1 MATKTANVTARIQ
14 PNIKE
19 QAEAILDRLG
29 IPVSVFID
37 MTYRQVIMRD
47 GVPFS
52 LDIPDKLVTRDS
64 ITQAEF
70 DTMMQ
75 TGLAQAKKNDSVSV
89 DEAFSQLKSKI
100 QCMNEYEVRVTRQAL
115 EQVKEIVHYIS
126 NDLMAPDVAD
136 NLLDKMKA
144 EITNLSSFPKKHA
157 LIDEEPWRTEGVRK
171 IVVKNFL
178 IYYWVDDENN
188 RVQVTAV
195 IYSRRDQTKQLS
207 NMDME

>member
-1 MATKTANVTARIQ
+1 MQSFPCIKMVVAMNKDAISIIQ
-14 PNIKE
+14 Q

-75 TGLAQAKKNDSVSV
+75 TGLAQVKKNDSY
-89 DEAFSQLKSKI
+89 L
-100 QCMNEYEVRVTRQAL
+100 
-115 EQVKEIVHYIS
+115 
-126 NDLMAPDVAD
+126 LMR
-136 NLLDKMKA
+136 LL
-144 EITNLSSFPKKHA
+144 IN
-157 LIDEEPWRTEGVRK
+157 
-171 IVVKNFL
+171 
-178 IYYWVDDENN
+178 
-188 RVQVTAV
+188 
-195 IYSRRDQTKQLS
+195 
-207 NMDME
+207 

>member
-1 MATKTANVTARIQ
+1 LDGNRLTAAVKNICVVKSNTWWYTIRNRRWHTMATKTANVTARIQ

-89 DEAFSQLKSKI
+89 DEAFNQLKS
-100 QCMNEYEVRVTRQAL
+100 
-115 EQVKEIVHYIS
+115 EI
-126 NDLMAPDVAD
+126 
-136 NLLDKMKA
+136 
-144 EITNLSSFPKKHA
+144 
-157 LIDEEPWRTEGVRK
+157 
-171 IVVKNFL
+171 
-178 IYYWVDDENN
+178 
-188 RVQVTAV
+188 
-195 IYSRRDQTKQLS
+195 
-207 NMDME
+207 